1 MSYDEFV
8 LDRNIVNGEQVV
20 YYCEWW
26 TCTGTCKK
34 HVLHCELVLQ
44 KMWHEPLL
52 NCEHVLEKNLC
63 CKKMCDEPLLHC
75 EHVLKKTCAAKNVPW
90 AATALWRCAEQNLC
104 CKKMCH
110 EPLLHCEHVLNK
122 TCAPKKCAM
131 SHCCIVNMC
140 YKKTLLQK
148 KVAWE
153 AATRHRTQD
162 LKQLLEAK
170 CQSAA

>member
-1 MSYDEFV
+1 MMDLYWN
-8 LDRNIVNGEQVV
+8 LQKT
-20 YYCEWW
+20 CAALW
-26 TCTGTCKK
+26 TCATKN
-34 HVLHCELVLQ
+34 VAWAVAEL
-44 KMWHEPLL
+44 WA
-52 NCEHVLEKNLC
+52 CARKNLC

-140 YKKTLLQK
+140 YKKNFAAK